1 MRNWFV
7 MASFTNIDIF
17 SPRCGNMNYGRRSEC
32 NKGCGFK
39 KSDFNEMGM
48 EFGASLGE
56 FSG

>member
-1 MRNWFV
+1 